1 MDSMLNIYGQCLPAL
16 RSVAAVTDLWSSC
29 VRSVQ
34 WVRVDGESHRLLINK
49 VQAEAEVCFLARCM
63 LSARDHL

>member
-1 MDSMLNIYGQCLPAL
+1 MDSMLYIYGQCLAAP
-16 RSVAAVTDLWSSC
+16 RSVPAVTDLWSSC

-49 VQAEAEVCFLARCM
+49 VQAETEVCFLAGCV